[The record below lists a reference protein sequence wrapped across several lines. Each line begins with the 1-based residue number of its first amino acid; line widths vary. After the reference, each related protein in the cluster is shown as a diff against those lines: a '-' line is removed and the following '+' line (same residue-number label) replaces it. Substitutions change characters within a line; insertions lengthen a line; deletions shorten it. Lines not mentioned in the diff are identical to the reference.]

1 MLERQPTRER
11 KREEGK
17 IKREREKGIMVSVR
31 EIETAIVCVGEGD
44 EIKLEREMEYM
55 TYS

>member
-1 MLERQPTRER
+1 
-11 KREEGK
+11 
-17 IKREREKGIMVSVR
+17 MVSVR
-31 EIETAIVCVGEGD
+31 EIEIETAIVCVGEGD

>member
-1 MLERQPTRER
+1 
-11 KREEGK
+11 
-17 IKREREKGIMVSVR
+17 MVSVR